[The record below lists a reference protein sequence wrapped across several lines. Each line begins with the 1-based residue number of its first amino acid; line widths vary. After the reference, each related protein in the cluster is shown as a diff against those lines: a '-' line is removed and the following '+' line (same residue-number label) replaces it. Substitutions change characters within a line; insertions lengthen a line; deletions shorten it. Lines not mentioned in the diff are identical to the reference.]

1 MIFVAYV
8 KCDHEIEV
16 ALIVSTI
23 EEKPENMEG
32 NLTNLLKMSSIDV

>member
-1 MIFVAYV
+1 MIFVAYA

-16 ALIVSTI
+16 ALIVGTI